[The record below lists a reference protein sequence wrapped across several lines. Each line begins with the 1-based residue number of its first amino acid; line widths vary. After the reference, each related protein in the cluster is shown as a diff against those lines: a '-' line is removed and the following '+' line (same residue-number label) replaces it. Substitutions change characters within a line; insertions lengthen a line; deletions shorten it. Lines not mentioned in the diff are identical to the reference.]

1 MLEKWYACAK
11 HREQSMVNE
20 SSQNESSLKENE
32 QNKSTL
38 AVSDVTVEYS
48 GGKLAVNNVSFNL
61 NSGENTALI
70 GANGAGKTSLMLA
83 LVGVLPVKT
92 GEIRIVDSVVDSVKG
107 VTVLSKQT
115 LRDVRARV
123 GLVFQN
129 PDDQLFMPS
138 IFEDIAFGPRSFGC
152 SEDETN
158 VRVNEVLDQ
167 LGISHLRDSSP
178 LKLSGGEKRLC
189 AIAAVLATKP
199 EVLLFDEPTAFLDP
213 RARRNLAALFENLP
227 QGKLIATHDLAFAEA
242 TCTRVLLLQE
252 GRLIA
257 DGGQE
262 LFTDTQTLEAAGL

>member
-1 MLEKWYACAK
+1 MWEKWYACAT
-11 HREQSMVNE
+11 HREQSMVND
-20 SSQNESSLKENE
+20 SV
-32 QNKSTL
+32 L

-48 GGKLAVNNVSFNL
+48 GGKLAVSNVSFNL

-92 GEIRIVDSVVDSVKG
+92 GEIRIVDSVKDD
-107 VTVLSKQT
+107 TVLSKQT
-115 LRDVRARV
+115 LREVRARV

-227 QGKLIATHDLAFAEA
+227 QGKLIATHDLAFAGA

-262 LFTDTQTLEAAGL
+262 LLADTQTLEAAGL